1 MDGVVP
7 SFFRQS
13 EQKKYPLDIVFLRNI
28 TETARNAANIAVPLA
43 TLIAFSRLYLFVH
56 FPTDILASVIF
67 GIAIGLTV

>member
-1 MDGVVP
+1 MDGAVP

-13 EQKKYPLDIVFLRNI
+13 EQKNYPLDIVFLRNI

>member
-1 MDGVVP
+1 MDGAAP

-13 EQKKYPLDIVFLRNI
+13 EQKNYPLDITFLRNI